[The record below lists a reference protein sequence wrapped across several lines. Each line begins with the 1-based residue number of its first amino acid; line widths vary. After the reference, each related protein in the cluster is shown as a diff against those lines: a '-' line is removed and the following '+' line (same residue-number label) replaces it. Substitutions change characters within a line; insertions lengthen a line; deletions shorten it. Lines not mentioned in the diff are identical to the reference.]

1 MYLKSERR
9 KDALNAFHL
18 YYINEKR
25 GRIIVYNQQY
35 IDIYLRVV
43 IFDLTLDDI
52 EKICIF

>member
-1 MYLKSERR
+1 MYLKSEHR

-35 IDIYLRVV
+35 IDIDLCVV